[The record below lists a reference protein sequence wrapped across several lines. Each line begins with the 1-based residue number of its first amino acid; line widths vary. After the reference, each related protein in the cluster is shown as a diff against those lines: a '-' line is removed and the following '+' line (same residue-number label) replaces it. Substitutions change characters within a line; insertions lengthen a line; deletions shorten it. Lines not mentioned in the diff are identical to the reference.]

1 MVEPPP
7 AVRRAQD
14 RADQCKHL
22 LSGASRGRTLILA
35 ASAFHARLG
44 HAEHQQL
51 RKEIRVNLAQRFLT
65 QMCIQPT
72 QVMQVF
78 AEAAL
83 GLLVGQPTWHG
94 FDPAALRFFA

>member
-14 RADQCKHL
+14 RADQRKHL
-22 LSGASRGRTLILA
+22 FSGAAGGR
-35 ASAFHARLG
+35 AFVLTTGALHARLG
-44 HAEHQQL
+44 HPEDQQF
-51 RKEIRVNLAQRFLT
+51 RKEIRVDLPQRFLP

-72 QVMQVF
+72 QVMQVL

-83 GLLVGQPTWHG
+83 GLLVGQPAWHG
-94 FDPAALRFFA
+94 FDPASLWFLA